1 MSHTTS
7 DQSGWSIAVSENQK
21 RERRGRGDREGGLA
35 NLVRLGRVDMSDS
48 EKEDAGR
55 SSPISSR
62 HEKSLGLL
70 TAKFVEM
77 LKNAEGGLLDLKKVP
92 TPTASLRV

>member
-1 MSHTTS
+1 
-7 DQSGWSIAVSENQK
+7 
-21 RERRGRGDREGGLA
+21 
-35 NLVRLGRVDMSDS
+35 MSDS

-70 TAKFVEM
+70 TSKFVEM
-77 LKNAEGGLLDLKKVP
+77 LKSAEGGLLDLKKVWHIP
-92 TPTASLRV
+92 SCSGL

>member
-1 MSHTTS
+1 
-7 DQSGWSIAVSENQK
+7 
-21 RERRGRGDREGGLA
+21 
-35 NLVRLGRVDMSDS
+35 MSDS

-55 SSPISSR
+55 SSPIAGR

-77 LKNAEGGLLDLKKVP
+77 LKNADGGLLDLKKVSFLQP
-92 TPTASLRV
+92 NTSHNARQL

>member
-1 MSHTTS
+1 MIS
-7 DQSGWSIAVSENQK
+7 DQSNGFGRKIKTGDKGSPV
-21 RERRGRGDREGGLA
+21 RGASGRLA
-35 NLVRLGRVDMSDS
+35 SANHTVFPKVFMSDS

-55 SSPISSR
+55 SSPIPSR

-77 LKNAEGGLLDLKKVP
+77 LKNADGGLLDLKKACY
-92 TPTASLRV
+92 TCM

>member
-1 MSHTTS
+1 M
-7 DQSGWSIAVSENQK
+7 SENQNGVIH
-21 RERRGRGDREGGLA
+21 RGTEERSGQEELSASR
-35 NLVRLGRVDMSDS
+35 GRVDMSDS

-77 LKNAEGGLLDLKKVP
+77 LKNAEGGILDLKKVF
-92 TPTASLRV
+92 TLMFISHCTLASLKPSEEAI

>member
-1 MSHTTS
+1 
-7 DQSGWSIAVSENQK
+7 
-21 RERRGRGDREGGLA
+21 
-35 NLVRLGRVDMSDS
+35 MSDS

-55 SSPISSR
+55 SSPIAGR

-77 LKNAEGGLLDLKKVP
+77 LKNADGGLLDLKKVRIASVFA
-92 TPTASLRV
+92 TKHVSQRTAVVNDKLHSSMKTLCIVQGVKPLFVLH

>member
-1 MSHTTS
+1 
-7 DQSGWSIAVSENQK
+7 
-21 RERRGRGDREGGLA
+21 
-35 NLVRLGRVDMSDS
+35 MSDS

-55 SSPISSR
+55 SSPISGR

-77 LKNAEGGLLDLKKVP
+77 LKNAEGGLLDLKKVS
-92 TPTASLRV
+92 TPLFQVFKYTP

>member
-1 MSHTTS
+1 
-7 DQSGWSIAVSENQK
+7 
-21 RERRGRGDREGGLA
+21 
-35 NLVRLGRVDMSDS
+35 MSDS

-55 SSPISSR
+55 SSPIPSR

-77 LKNAEGGLLDLKKVP
+77 LKNAEGGLLDLKKV
-92 TPTASLRV
+92 ASYQRQEWKSAKAWLTGKEKAGHCCPIEEGNCIFV

>member
-1 MSHTTS
+1 
-7 DQSGWSIAVSENQK
+7 
-21 RERRGRGDREGGLA
+21 
-35 NLVRLGRVDMSDS
+35 MSDS

-55 SSPISSR
+55 TSPISSR

-77 LKNAEGGLLDLKKVP
+77 LKSAEGGLLDLKKVFGPVSHNGRHVEGMCKNVYTGQKVTIP
-92 TPTASLRV
+92 TS

>member
-1 MSHTTS
+1 
-7 DQSGWSIAVSENQK
+7 
-21 RERRGRGDREGGLA
+21 
-35 NLVRLGRVDMSDS
+35 MSDS

-55 SSPISSR
+55 ASPTSSR

-77 LKNAEGGLLDLKKVP
+77 LKTADGGLLDLKKVSIH
-92 TPTASLRV
+92 TRVTRGLFPHNVVQQC